1 MVDPAAVAPGLT
13 AALDAL
19 PARAVRGGTAVESS
33 IRVRGLAVLA
43 RRVEAA
49 FLAEVAAFDDQGF
62 AAACGSRS
70 TGAFLAAHTHL
81 DSAAAARTV
90 LAARTA
96 DRLPQL
102 GAMLSAG
109 QIGVEH
115 VAAVGYATR
124 RLPQQVVT
132 DQDATFAA
140 LAVTARP
147 SELRVAGVHLQTVY
161 DADAVTKNANH
172 LRESR
177 YLSLSQTF
185 EDAWH
190 LEGQLTPADGAA
202 LAVALEALM
211 TPGGEED
218 TRTVTQRR
226 ADALVELAELGLR
239 SAELPDCGGDRPRV
253 TLLVQA
259 GDNPF
264 AHLLEDDDDAPDRS
278 SDRDRQRRGSAGGP
292 SCAAGCTTSTGAAT
306 GTGRPAPAPGRCRWR
321 SPGSTSP
328 TCSCSPAPG

>member
-1 MVDPAAVAPGLT
+1 MFESSVVVDPSAVYPGYAAGLR
-13 AALDAL
+13 AL
-19 PARAVRGGTAVESS
+19 PARAERGGTAVASS
-33 IRVRGLAVLA
+33 VRVRAAIALA
-43 RRVEAA
+43 RQAEAVA
-49 FLAEVAAFDDQGF
+49 LAEIAAFDAQGF
-62 AAACGSRS
+62 APACGARS
-70 TGAFLAAHTHL
+70 TGAFLAAHTQL
-81 DSAAAARTV
+81 DSGAAARTV

-102 GAMLSAG
+102 GAMLSTG

-124 RLPQQVVT
+124 RLPQDVVSG
-132 DQDATFAA
+132 QDATFAA
-140 LAVTARP
+140 LAAAARP
-147 SELRVAGVHLQTVY
+147 SELRMAGVHLQTVY

-172 LRESR
+172 VRESR
-177 YLSLSQTF
+177 YLTLAQTF
-185 EDAWH
+185 ADAWH

-211 TPGGEED
+211 TPAGEED

-239 SAELPDCGGDRPRV
+239 SAKLPDSGGDRPRV

-264 AHLLEDDDDAPDRS
+264 SHLLED
-278 SDRDRQRRGSAGGP
+278 
-292 SCAAGCTTSTGAAT
+292 
-306 GTGRPAPAPGRCRWR
+306 
-321 SPGSTSP
+321 
-328 TCSCSPAPG
+328 

>member
-1 MVDPAAVAPGLT
+1 MFESSVVVDPAEVFAELT
-13 AALDAL
+13 AAIDAL
-19 PARAVRGGTAVESS
+19 PTRAVRGGTAMESS
-33 IRVRGLAVLA
+33 VRVRALAVLA

-62 AAACGSRS
+62 AAACGARS
-70 TGAFLAAHTHL
+70 TGAFLAAHTQL
-81 DSAAAARTV
+81 DPGAAARMV

-102 GAMLSAG
+102 GAMLSTG

-124 RLPQQVVT
+124 RLPQEVVT
-132 DQDATFAA
+132 GQDATFAA
-140 LAVTARP
+140 LAAAARP

-172 LRESR
+172 VRESR
-177 YLSLSQTF
+177 YLTLAQTF
-185 EDAWH
+185 ADAWH

-239 SAELPDCGGDRPRV
+239 SAKLPDCGGDRPRV

-264 AHLLEDDDDAPDRS
+264 THLLEDDDD
-278 SDRDRQRRGSAGGP
+278 
-292 SCAAGCTTSTGAAT
+292 
-306 GTGRPAPAPGRCRWR
+306 
-321 SPGSTSP
+321 GSTRG
-328 TCSCSPAPG
+328 TA

>member
-1 MVDPAAVAPGLT
+1 MFESSVLVDPPTVYPEYA

-19 PARAVRGGTAVESS
+19 PTRAARGSTAIESS
-33 IRVRGLAVLA
+33 MRVRAAVTLA
-43 RRVEAA
+43 RRAEAVA
-49 FLAEVAAFDDQGF
+49 LAEIAAFDAQGF
-62 AAACGSRS
+62 APACGARS
-70 TGAFLAAHTHL
+70 TGAFLAAHTQL
-81 DSAAAARTV
+81 DSAAAARMV

-102 GAMLSAG
+102 GAMLSTG

-124 RLPQQVVT
+124 RIPQDVVT
-132 DQDATFAA
+132 GQDATFAA
-140 LAVTARP
+140 LAITARP
-147 SELRVAGVHLQTVY
+147 SELRVAGMHLQSVY
-161 DADAVTKNANH
+161 DVDAVSKNANH
-172 LRESR
+172 VRESR

-190 LEGQLTPADGAA
+190 LDGQLTPADGAA

-218 TRTVTQRR
+218 TRTITQRR

-239 SAELPDCGGDRPRV
+239 SAKLPGCGGDRPRV

-264 AHLLEDDDDAPDRS
+264 AHLLDDDDPDGETAGDQQPAGPS
-278 SDRDRQRRGSAGGP
+278 ALRRGLHDL
-292 SCAAGCTTSTGAAT
+292 TGATT
-306 GTGRPAPAPGRCRWR
+306 GTG
-321 SPGSTSP
+321 
-328 TCSCSPAPG
+328 

>member
-1 MVDPAAVAPGLT
+1 M
-13 AALDAL
+13 
-19 PARAVRGGTAVESS
+19 ESS
-33 IRVRGLAVLA
+33 VRVRALAVLS

-62 AAACGSRS
+62 AAASGARS

-81 DSAAAARTV
+81 DSGAAARIV

-102 GAMLSAG
+102 GAMLSTG

-124 RLPQQVVT
+124 RLPQEVVT

-140 LAVTARP
+140 LAATARP
-147 SELRVAGVHLQTVY
+147 SELRDAGVHLQTVY

-172 LRESR
+172 VRESR
-177 YLSLSQTF
+177 YLTLAQTF
-185 EDAWH
+185 ADAWH

-211 TPGGEED
+211 TKGGEED

-226 ADALVELAELGLR
+226 ADALVELAELGLQ
-239 SAELPDCGGDRPRV
+239 SAELPECGGTPRV

-264 AHLLEDDDDAPDRS
+264 AHLLDDDDPDTATRHDGGVDPAAPRVARPDRLPPPAP
-278 SDRDRQRRGSAGGP
+278 G
-292 SCAAGCTTSTGAAT
+292 
-306 GTGRPAPAPGRCRWR
+306 PAPATGSCRWR
-321 SPGSTSP
+321 
-328 TCSCSPAPG
+328 